1 MNYQEI
7 RSYWNTVFTHA
18 QPFDPTQPLTHKDI
32 ETGLHWLVRGA
43 PAVIDFG
50 CGSGRALLRA
60 LVLGAES
67 GVGID
72 LSRRG
77 IELAR
82 TTARIADLAR
92 HVRFITGNVEALEEF
107 PDASFGAGIMFN
119 ILDNLLPEDA
129 YLVAD
134 NFRRLIAPRGR
145 LLVRLS
151 PYLSEEDLSNDG
163 DWQRIE
169 PALYRQPSGLYFWNI
184 SEEMLV
190 DMMAGF
196 TLTRKQDIH
205 SEAAGASNRLFYF
218 ERQSTPPEG

>member
-7 RSYWNTVFTHA
+7 RSYWNTVFAHA
-18 QPFDPTQPLTHKDI
+18 QPFDPAQPLTHKDI
-32 ETGLHWLVRGA
+32 ETGLHWLARGA
-43 PAVIDFG
+43 PAVLDFG

-60 LVLGAES
+60 LVLGAER

-92 HVRFITGNVEALEEF
+92 YVRFITGNVEALEEF
-107 PDASFGAGIMFN
+107 PDGSFGAGILFN
-119 ILDNLLPEDA
+119 ILDHLLPEDA

-151 PYLSEEDLSNDG
+151 PYLTDEDLSGNG
-163 DWQRIE
+163 DLQRIE
-169 PALYRQPSGLYFWNI
+169 PELFRRPSGLYLWNI

-190 DMMAGF
+190 DMLPGF
-196 TLTRKQDIH
+196 TLTRKQAIH
-205 SEAAGASNRLFYF
+205 AETSGASNRLFYF
-218 ERQSTPPEG
+218 ERQSSTGEE